1 MKNTIETNSLS
12 KVVKKRF
19 VSFLIYAVFIT
30 FAFLTVYPLLWML
43 LTSFKSTVEIIKF
56 PLSLPKEVIFTNY
69 VQAVKL
75 GKLGLY
81 AINSVIYTGFSTTLT
96 VILAMMAAFGFA
108 KLKFKISKIIY
119 NLFLIGL
126 LISIHSILVPLFIA
140 MTKIGLNDT
149 HLGIIIVYTAIN
161 LPLAIY
167 IATEFVKAIPDSIIE
182 SATIDG
188 ASYIQIFF
196 RIILPMSKP
205 VVTTIVILTILAC
218 WNEFILVF
226 ILTSSD
232 FTRSL
237 PVGIYMFS
245 GPLAIEY
252 GMQFAALVIGVVPLV
267 IFYILFNKK
276 ITKGIVAGAVKE

>member
-1 MKNTIETNSLS
+1 MKKEKKSNSPFIFI
-12 KVVKKRF
+12 KKYF
-19 VSFLIYAVFIT
+19 SSFIIYGVFIA
-30 FAFLTVYPLLWML
+30 FAILTIYPLLWML
-43 LTSFKSTVEIIKF
+43 YSSFKPTIEIIKY
-56 PLSLPKEVIFTNY
+56 PLALPKDPTINNY
-69 VQAVKL
+69 IQAIRL
-75 GKLGLY
+75 GKLGFY
-81 AINSVIYTGFSTTLT
+81 AINSFLYTSISTFFT
-96 VILAMMAAFGFA
+96 VLLAMMAAFGFT
-108 KLKFKISKIIY
+108 KIKYNISKFIY
-119 NLFLIGL
+119 NIFLIGL

-140 MTKIGLNDT
+140 VTKIGLNNT
-149 HLGIIIVYTAIN
+149 HIGIIIIYIAIN

-167 IATEFVKAIPDSIIE
+167 ISTEFVKAIPPSIIE

-196 RIILPMSKP
+196 KIIVPMSKP
-205 VVTTIVILTILAC
+205 IIVSITILTILAC
-218 WNEFILVF
+218 WNEFVLVF

-252 GMQFAALVIGVVPLV
+252 GMQFAALVIGVVPLI
-267 IFYILFNKK
+267 IFYIIFNKK